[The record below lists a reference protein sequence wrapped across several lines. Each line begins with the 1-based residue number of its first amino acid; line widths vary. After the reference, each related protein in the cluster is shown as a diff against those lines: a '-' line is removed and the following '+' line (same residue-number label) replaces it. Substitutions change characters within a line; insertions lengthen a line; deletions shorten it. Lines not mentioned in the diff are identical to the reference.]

1 MLFSKE
7 NDSRTCCDSTRSGFD
22 AFSLPRSASVFCT
35 DESRSN
41 ERMHDGTSVSFVAG
55 ITISPVYMSIVY
67 WLGVAEPMHPLDVG
81 FDWDEANAQK
91 NWERH
96 RVTPEE
102 AEEVFFNEP
111 LVVRSDIR
119 HSQREKRYYALRQ
132 TSLDRY
138 LFIAFTIRG
147 KLIRV
152 VSVREMNRRE
162 QEFYGKH

>member
-1 MLFSKE
+1 
-7 NDSRTCCDSTRSGFD
+7 
-22 AFSLPRSASVFCT
+22 
-35 DESRSN
+35 
-41 ERMHDGTSVSFVAG
+41 
-55 ITISPVYMSIVY
+55 
-67 WLGVAEPMHPLDVG
+67 MHPLDDCVG

-102 AEEVFFNEP
+102 AEEVLFNEP

-119 HSQREKRYYALRQ
+119 HSQREKRYYALGQ